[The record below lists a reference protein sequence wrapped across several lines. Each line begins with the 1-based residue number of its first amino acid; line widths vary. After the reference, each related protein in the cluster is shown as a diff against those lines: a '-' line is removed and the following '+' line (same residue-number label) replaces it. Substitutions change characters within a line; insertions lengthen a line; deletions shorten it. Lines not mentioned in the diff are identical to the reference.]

1 MTTLEEDQI
10 LARLGHIG
18 AWQWKVILI
27 TAVFCAPS
35 VCHVMIMTFMN
46 AEVRNIGYCI
56 GFQFVYVR
64 LINGA
69 KDQIIFKMLALMS
82 GEM

>member
-1 MTTLEEDQI
+1 MSTVDEDQI
-10 LARLGHIG
+10 LARLGYIG

-46 AEVRNIGYCI
+46 AEVRSSEFIS
-56 GFQFVYVR
+56 FQF
-64 LINGA
+64 IATG
-69 KDQIIFKMLALMS
+69 
-82 GEM
+82 